1 MNRLKIKYKC
11 MKRLFI
17 AVKIDES
24 EKIVSVITGLRSKL
38 EGERISW
45 VNSADMHITLA
56 FLGNTRN
63 DQVSLIEQAMT
74 EAAARIKPFEIEL
87 TGVSLFSKRGD
98 PRVIYFKTAG
108 CPELEDLR
116 SRLVTLLESAD
127 LFSDSRAYK
136 PHSSVGRIKK
146 VTDRDLIRK
155 SVASFSDIFI
165 QKQQVNSIILYES
178 ILTQSG
184 PVYKVMKEV
193 VLSR

>member
-1 MNRLKIKYKC
+1 

-24 EKIVSVITGLRSKL
+24 EKIVSMVTGLRSKL

-45 VNSADMHITLA
+45 VNCADMHITLA

-63 DQVSLIEQAMT
+63 DKVSLIEQVMT
-74 EAAARIKPFEIEL
+74 EAAAPVKPFEVEL

-108 CPELEDLR
+108 CPELEGLR
-116 SRLVTLLESAD
+116 SRLVKLLDSAD
-127 LFSDSRAYK
+127 LFSDSKAYK

-146 VTDRDLIRK
+146 VTDRELIRK
-155 SVASFSDIFI
+155 SVAAFSDTFI
-165 QKQQVNSIILYES
+165 QKQQVNTITLYES
-178 ILTQSG
+178 VLTQSG

-193 VLSR
+193 VLNP